1 MPLNPERRRT
11 ILRESP
17 LGIDGEAT
25 DKLEKLWDELEQFV
39 VNDLGDGFQLRDVYS
54 LIVAVMNGLE
64 FRFPDTTGK
73 SLKSYAVFLVEK
85 IIIELVAAGVIPSE
99 ISMLLRFVP
108 VGTVIDLISNVTKN
122 VPFINR
128 LGAAAEYDA
137 DKEWIKR
144 NWVALD
150 RK

>member
-85 IIIELVAAGVIPSE
+85 IIIEIVVAGVIQSA
-99 ISMLLRFVP
+99 ISTLFSL
-108 VGTVIDLISNVTKN
+108 
-122 VPFINR
+122 
-128 LGAAAEYDA
+128 
-137 DKEWIKR
+137 
-144 NWVALD
+144 
-150 RK
+150 

>member
-1 MPLNPERRRT
+1 MSLKAERRRA
-11 ILRESP
+11 ILKESP
-17 LGIDGEAT
+17 LDLDGEST
-25 DKLEKLWDELEQFV
+25 DKLERLWDELEEFV
-39 VNDLGDGFQLRDVYS
+39 VKDLGDGFQLRDVYS

-73 SLKSYAVFLVEK
+73 SLKSYAIFIVEK
-85 IIIELVAAGVIPSE
+85 IVLELVAAGVIPSE

-108 VGTVIDLISNVTKN
+108 IGTVVDLLSNVTKN

-128 LGAAAEYDA
+128 LGASPDVG
-137 DKEWIKR
+137 DKEWIRR